1 MFSIT
6 NASHHRLEIVWIS
19 SKYYIRNTIK
29 GSRSTAM
36 CRPVCLAMNGLRYM
50 ESPTEYVHELCH
62 YAKVNLSSTYCQES
76 PYSINLER

>member
-1 MFSIT
+1 M
-6 NASHHRLEIVWIS
+6 
-19 SKYYIRNTIK
+19 
-29 GSRSTAM
+29 STGM

>member
-1 MFSIT
+1 MHPT
-6 NASHHRLEIVWIS
+6 
-19 SKYYIRNTIK
+19 T
-29 GSRSTAM
+29 GSRLCGFQANIIFEIQLKKRFKITGI